1 MNETDLSLRPLVRPD
16 RARIEALVRGVDRF
30 PEGEVAVA
38 MELVDLGLSE
48 DDRGYL
54 FVVAERAAEVVGY
67 ACWGRAAMSP
77 AVFDL
82 YWIVV
87 GAHTQ
92 GGGVGRALLAHVE
105 RDVQRQQGIS
115 LLIETEGSPPYEAAR
130 RFYLAAGYAEIG
142 RIADFYG
149 PAKDKVLY
157 AKRLDR

>member
-1 MNETDLSLRPLVRPD
+1 MTLRALRRTDRE
-16 RARIEALVRGVDRF
+16 AIEALVRGVDRF
-30 PEGEVAVA
+30 PDAEIAVA

-48 DDRGYL
+48 DAKGYL
-54 FVVAERAAEVVGY
+54 FVIAEHEARVVGY

-87 GAHTQ
+87 DARTQ
-92 GGGVGRALLAHVE
+92 GAGVGRALLAHVE
-105 RDVQRQQGIS
+105 REVRRERGIS

-130 RFYLAAGYAEIG
+130 RFYLAASYAEVG

-149 PAKDKVLY
+149 PGKDKVLY
-157 AKRLDR
+157 SKRLDR